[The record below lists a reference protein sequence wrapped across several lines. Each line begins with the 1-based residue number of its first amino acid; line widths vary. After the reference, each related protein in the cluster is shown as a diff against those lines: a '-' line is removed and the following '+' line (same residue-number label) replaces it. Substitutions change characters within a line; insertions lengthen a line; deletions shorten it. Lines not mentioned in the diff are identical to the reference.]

1 MKVVLMLELE
11 EVDYIQILQ
20 AASLIGLPT
29 QAFVM
34 RAIKNEI
41 DRIREVVGND
51 AYARGS
57 NTSEKDSGETASK

>member
-51 AYARGS
+51 AYARSS
-57 NTSEKDSGETASK
+57 NTPEKDSGETASK

>member
-1 MKVVLMLELE
+1 VKVVLMLELE

-41 DRIREVVGND
+41 DRLREVVGND

-57 NTSEKDSGETASK
+57 NSPKKDSRKTATK